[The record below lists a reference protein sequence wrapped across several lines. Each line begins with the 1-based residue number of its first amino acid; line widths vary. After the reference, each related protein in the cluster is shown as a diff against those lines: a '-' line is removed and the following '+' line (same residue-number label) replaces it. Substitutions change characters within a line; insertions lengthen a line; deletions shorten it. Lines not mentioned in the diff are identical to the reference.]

1 MYYVIGTKK
10 QYERLYGVMNKIIP
24 DKVLDSLYEKV
35 TVFDENYGDTRN
47 LLKSLGGYCVVFPT
61 IEDQEQSY
69 QTILD
74 KHYIQKELHEYQEEI
89 VDERCFW
96 IEELYMISSDYGI
109 VMFYPKYQKN
119 ERGV

>member
-1 MYYVIGTKK
+1 M
-10 QYERLYGVMNKIIP
+10 
-24 DKVLDSLYEKV
+24 LDSLYEKV

-47 LLKSLGGYCVVFPT
+47 LLKSLGGYCAVFPT

-89 VDERCFW
+89 VDEGYCW